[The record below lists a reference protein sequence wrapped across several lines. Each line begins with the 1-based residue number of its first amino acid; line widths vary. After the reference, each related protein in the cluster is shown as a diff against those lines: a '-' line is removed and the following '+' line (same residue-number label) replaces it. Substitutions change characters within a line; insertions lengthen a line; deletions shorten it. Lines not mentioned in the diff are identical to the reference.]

1 VAGASVTGAT
11 IIATPS
17 GQVPILFGFQ
27 LGQFVP
33 RYADCFEVLSIGTR
47 SNRILWRSSRL
58 IVSSNSLEI
67 LKMMDWIPVVLVTFK
82 ALVLGTGMFFAIKWH
97 YDQDKK
103 EKRAVL
109 HAVGKIAAVFV
120 VLLLGLVLLT
130 FFVSTKLGLDLTFP

>member
-1 VAGASVTGAT
+1 
-11 IIATPS
+11 
-17 GQVPILFGFQ
+17 
-27 LGQFVP
+27 
-33 RYADCFEVLSIGTR
+33 
-47 SNRILWRSSRL
+47 
-58 IVSSNSLEI
+58 
-67 LKMMDWIPVVLVTFK
+67 MMDWIPVVLVTFK